1 MNSLCSLGL
10 PSCLFS
16 RSLLSCHRSYVR
28 RSLSKIINLL
38 HLSPKIGR
46 FSGAPNTHLVLISLI
61 VERLFHRKLPSI
73 RRRYQRQPKEYNI
86 LGAIQIIYRPS
97 HIILIIIM
105 MVHKHHHYYFI
116 PLVFS
121 LVLFYPMFFY
131 LLSISS
137 LYLFYPLSIF
147 SLYLFL

>member
-1 MNSLCSLGL
+1 M
-10 PSCLFS
+10 
-16 RSLLSCHRSYVR
+16 
-28 RSLSKIINLL
+28 
-38 HLSPKIGR
+38 
-46 FSGAPNTHLVLISLI
+46 SGAHYRRLLIFFTSPQKSADFRGPRILTWFYISLI
-61 VERLFHRKLPSI
+61 VERLFHRKLPTVS
-73 RRRYQRQPKEYNI
+73 QTNPRQPRFQRLLES
-86 LGAIQIIYRPS
+86 IQIIYRPS

-131 LLSISS
+131 LLSTSS

>member
-61 VERLFHRKLPSI
+61 VERLFHRKLPTVSQTNQGKP
-73 RRRYQRQPKEYNI
+73 RFQRLLES
-86 LGAIQIIYRPS
+86 IQIIYRPS

-105 MVHKHHHYYFI
+105 MVHKHHHYYYI

-137 LYLFYPLSIF
+137 LYLFL
-147 SLYLFL
+147 